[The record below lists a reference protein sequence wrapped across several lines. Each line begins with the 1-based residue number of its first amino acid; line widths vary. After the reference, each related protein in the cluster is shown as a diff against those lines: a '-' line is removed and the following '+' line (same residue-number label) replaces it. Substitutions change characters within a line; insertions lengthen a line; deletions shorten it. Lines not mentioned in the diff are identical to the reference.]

1 MKKIMIVKRKNGYVL
16 LLSTLSFIL
25 LCILMFITVDKI
37 SFLFRIF
44 YFVSCFTVI
53 YNLFS
58 YFLKLNYDIKTWTIF
73 LFLNFIAQIGM
84 VVMLLLNILNK

>member
-25 LCILMFITVDKI
+25 LCILMFITVDKT

-84 VVMLLLNILNK
+84 VVMLLLNIFK